1 MLWSGG
7 EYSVGPREEL
17 AEFLLETGLYISFW
31 DAGEYVR
38 VQGLKGCVRHP
49 NKMGQTVL

>member
-38 VQGLKGCVRHP
+38 VHLIKWVHILFS
-49 NKMGQTVL
+49 NKDSY

>member
-31 DAGEYVR
+31 DAREYVR
-38 VQGLKGCVRHP
+38 VHLIKWVHILFS
-49 NKMGQTVL
+49 NKDSY